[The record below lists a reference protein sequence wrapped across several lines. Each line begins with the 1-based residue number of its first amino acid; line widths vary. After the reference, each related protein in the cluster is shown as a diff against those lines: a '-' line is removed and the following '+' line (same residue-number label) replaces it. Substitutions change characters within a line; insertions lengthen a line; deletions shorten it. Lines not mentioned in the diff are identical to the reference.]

1 MNTDVIAL
9 SPMFKGVSPTEL
21 EMLLSKVSYKIKHYS
36 TKQMIAQAGDEC
48 RSLQIIL
55 SGSVKGEM
63 VDFSGKTIKI
73 EDVGSLRPLAVAFLF
88 GKSNYYPVNIVANTD
103 VDIFSL
109 PKISV
114 VKLLQLNESFLT
126 NYMNIISSK
135 AQFLSDKIRF
145 LSFHSLKGKLVHY
158 ILQLSRGL
166 DGEVIL
172 PNSQDELASM
182 FGVARPSVGRML
194 RELHK
199 KGYIEAKGKSVRIIN
214 RQGLLNLLKKE

>member
-1 MNTDVIAL
+1 MNTDIIAH
-9 SPMFKGVSPTEL
+9 SPLFKGVSVTEL
-21 EMLLSKVSYKIKHYS
+21 EELLRQVLYKLKNYS
-36 TKQMIAQAGDEC
+36 AGQMIAQSGEEC
-48 RSLQIIL
+48 KSLQIVL

-73 EDVGSLRPLAVAFLF
+73 EDVVSPRSLAVAFLF
-88 GKSNYYPVNIVANTD
+88 GKNNYYPVNIVANAD
-103 VDIFSL
+103 VEIFSL
-109 PKISV
+109 PKTSV
-114 VKLLQLNESFLT
+114 VKLLQLNEAFLT
-126 NYMNIISSK
+126 NYMNTISSK

-145 LSFHSLKGKLVHY
+145 LSFHSLRGKLVHY

-194 RELHK
+194 RELHNE
-199 KGYIEAKGKSVRIIN
+199 GYIEAKGKSVRIID